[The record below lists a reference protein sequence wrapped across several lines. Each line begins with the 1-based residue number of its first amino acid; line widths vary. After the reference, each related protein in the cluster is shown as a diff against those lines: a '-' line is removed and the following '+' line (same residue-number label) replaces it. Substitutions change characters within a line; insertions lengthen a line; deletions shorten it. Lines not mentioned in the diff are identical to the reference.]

1 MPVHYNEFLDC
12 AKQFLE
18 GNNPTEMELR
28 NSSSR
33 AYYYLFHKIRET
45 FRGHSEA
52 HFRNGTGDHEE
63 ALKFL
68 RRIGELTLANRFHY
82 CKAKRQKADY
92 DINES
97 LTETE
102 AEDQISE
109 VEGIG
114 RKIDEF

>member
-12 AKQFLE
+12 AKQFLV

-33 AYYYLFHKIRET
+33 AYYYLFHKIRER

-52 HFRNGTGDHEE
+52 RFRNRTGDHEE

-68 RRIGELTLANRFHY
+68 VRIGKLTLADRFHY